1 MENIFKKNIYNYFM
15 IIDYY
20 LLIYIC
26 IYLDFMNLF
35 ILLLLL
41 YGFYYLFWN
50 SMDKNLFAILYII
63 IDLV

>member
-20 LLIYIC
+20 FLIYIC
-26 IYLDFMNLF
+26 IYLNFMNLF

-41 YGFYYLFWN
+41 YGFYYLF
-50 SMDKNLFAILYII
+50 
-63 IDLV
+63 